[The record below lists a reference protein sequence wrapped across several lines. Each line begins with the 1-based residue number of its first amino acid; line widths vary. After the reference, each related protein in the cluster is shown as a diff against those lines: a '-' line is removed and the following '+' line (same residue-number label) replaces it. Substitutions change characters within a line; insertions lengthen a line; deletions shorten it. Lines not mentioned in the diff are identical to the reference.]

1 MVNLD
6 ALSTDILVPRMVSKA
21 TDIAGPHWDNIK
33 TTATHE
39 FKVLA
44 SRIREIGSA
53 VKEGEL
59 SMTSA
64 RILLRMA
71 RRNLIATV
79 AMLTV
84 MVDAAVQKLVN
95 GVMSELKSHI
105 NTAIGF
111 TLV

>member
-6 ALSTDILVPRMVSKA
+6 ALNTDVLVPRMVSTA
-21 TDIAGPHWDNIK
+21 RGIAGPLWDDIK
-33 TTATHE
+33 STAKHE

-53 VKEGEL
+53 VKDGEL
-59 SMTSA
+59 SKTSA

-79 AMLTV
+79 AMLTI

-95 GVMSELKSHI
+95 GVMAELKTYI
-105 NTAIGF
+105 NTALGF
-111 TLV
+111 SLI

>member
-1 MVNLD
+1 MVNLE
-6 ALSTDILVPRMVSKA
+6 ALNADVLVPRMVSTA
-21 TDIAGPHWDNIK
+21 TGIAGPLWADIK

-44 SRIREIGSA
+44 SRIREIGS
-53 VKEGEL
+53 VVRDGEL
-59 SMTSA
+59 SKTSA

-95 GVMSELKSHI
+95 GVMSELKNHI
-105 NTAIGF
+105 NSAIGF
-111 TLV
+111 SLV

>member
-6 ALSTDILVPRMVSKA
+6 DLETDVLVPRMISKA
-21 TDIAGPHWDNIK
+21 SDIAGPLWEEIR

-53 VKEGEL
+53 VRDGEL
-59 SMTSA
+59 SQTSA

-71 RRNLIATV
+71 RRNLIATL
-79 AMLTV
+79 AMLTI
-84 MVDAAVQKLVN
+84 MIDAAVQKLVN
-95 GVMSELKSHI
+95 GVLSDLKDHV
-105 NTAIGF
+105 NTAMGF
-111 TLV
+111 SLL

>member
-6 ALSTDILVPRMVSKA
+6 ALNTDILVPRMVSTA
-21 TDIAGPHWDNIK
+21 TDIAGPLWAEIK
-33 TTATHE
+33 NTATHE

-44 SRIREIGSA
+44 SRIREIGRA
-53 VKEGEL
+53 VKDGEL
-59 SMTSA
+59 SKTSA

-95 GVMSELKSHI
+95 GVMSEMKSYI

-111 TLV
+111 SLV

>member
-6 ALSTDILVPRMVSKA
+6 DLKADVLVPRMVTTAS
-21 TDIAGPHWDNIK
+21 DIAGPLWSDIK

-53 VKEGEL
+53 VKDGEL
-59 SMTSA
+59 SKTSA

-71 RRNLIATV
+71 RRNLIATL
-79 AMLTV
+79 AMLTI

-95 GVMSELKSHI
+95 GVMAELKSHI

-111 TLV
+111 SLL